1 MYLSSSWL
9 HTRAS
14 DALTAA
20 GRSNSSPRGRICQTL
35 ECSKRPQNNRRKKLK
50 SISQLAVQNLFVS
63 INNFLTI
70 SEVRCRHFFY
80 EILMSCHLDAR
91 KSWVRSEQVL
101 RLLTKVFH
109 SVSVTSF
116 TTPWQ
121 NSTFCPLIEF
131 VSKCNFFKSKYGFFK
146 LRFQRKNSNW

>member
-35 ECSKRPQNNRRKKLK
+35 ECSKRPQNHRRKKLK
-50 SISQLAVQNLFVS
+50 NISQLAVQNLFVS

-70 SEVRCRHFFY
+70 SEVRCRHFFN
-80 EILMSCHLDAR
+80 EILMSYHLYAR

-109 SVSVTSF
+109 SV
-116 TTPWQ
+116 
-121 NSTFCPLIEF
+121 FC
-131 VSKCNFFKSKYGFFK
+131 SA
-146 LRFQRKNSNW
+146 LRFMTFYTLFHSCTRIIRLAPIFCG

>member
-1 MYLSSSWL
+1 MLNKM
-9 HTRAS
+9 AS
-14 DALTAA
+14 YARVRRSDRR

-35 ECSKRPQNNRRKKLK
+35 ECSKRPQNHRRKKLK

-109 SVSVTSF
+109 SVYSLFPPRVV
-116 TTPWQ
+116 
-121 NSTFCPLIEF
+121 PLLF
-131 VSKCNFFKSKYGFFK
+131 LMNFNYRQERS
-146 LRFQRKNSNW
+146 RR